1 MLKMWANPA
10 AVARRIDRMR
20 SLPPVG
26 GSTVS
31 RREFLTAKPT
41 PYKRGSSG
49 SFPFQKKVK
58 FSSLR
63 HPLEAS
69 LVSWR
74 AAMLTSSL
82 VSSLSIIAVF
92 LLSLT
97 CCRSSEIPGH
107 MVRTLQ
113 LAKVLLSFSL
123 FAWCSVSICL
133 LCLNTKLQ
141 APIEAGRC
149 WRVSILLA
157 GGCPA

>member
-1 MLKMWANPA
+1 MLKMWTNPA

-20 SLPPVG
+20 SVPPVG
-26 GSTVS
+26 RSTVS
-31 RREFLTAKPT
+31 RREFLKAKPT

-82 VSSLSIIAVF
+82 VSSLSLIAVF

-97 CCRSSEIPGH
+97 SCRSSEIPGH
-107 MVRTLQ
+107 MVRTFQ
-113 LAKVLLSFSL
+113 LAKRSAGYFLVFRCLPGAVLPS
-123 FAWCSVSICL
+123 ACC
-133 LCLNTKLQ
+133 
-141 APIEAGRC
+141 A
-149 WRVSILLA
+149 
-157 GGCPA
+157 

>member
-1 MLKMWANPA
+1 MLKMWTNPA
-10 AVARRIDRMR
+10 SVARRIDRMR
-20 SLPPVG
+20 SVPSVG

-82 VSSLSIIAVF
+82 VSYLSIIAVF

-107 MVRTLQ
+107 MVRTFE
-113 LAKVLLSFSL
+113 AKCWVLLSF
-123 FAWCSVSICL
+123 FFVCL
-133 LCLNTKLQ
+133 VQCYHLLVVPKHY
-141 APIEAGRC
+141 AP
-149 WRVSILLA
+149 STH
-157 GGCPA
+157 